1 MGVLIMLKKMTTIL
15 AASLLLGG
23 CVSQPKDTATFTPSA
38 PATSTKKGGVK
49 ELQLSVIKLY
59 AKSNID
65 SGIIIEQLNKDLSEG
80 QSINTALGNF
90 GTYFTDVKISI
101 NAVDDTDFNLVSTTT
116 TAHVAKITA
125 NEIIPGYYNTGVEG
139 NFKINEI
146 DNGRYVFSYKL
157 KNSTL
162 KKLDVSPTNKMV
174 TIPDIKT
181 RLFEQSLILENNINM
196 ATGIANPEPKQYEL
210 YIVKISNKGEK

>member
-1 MGVLIMLKKMTTIL
+1 MLKKMTTIL

-38 PATSTKKGGVK
+38 PVSSTKKGGVK

-65 SGIIIEQLNKDLSEG
+65 SGIIIEQLNKDLAEG
-80 QSINTALGNF
+80 QSINTALANF

-125 NEIIPGYYNTGVEG
+125 TEIIPGYYNTGVEG